1 MKEREELFPYYYL
14 NTRYN
19 KFKNDKTFWLMSYSL
34 IFKFVEPLSETEQ
47 AEFMEFLR
55 SNAYEFSP
63 FSVCNYFLKKRI
75 EYRVKFKYSMTL
87 SWDYNCANHECYKA
101 VKRRLK
107 KVEPYRW
114 HTIYKNDKN
123 YPKKN
128 CECYVQT
135 PMDFKT
141 GNYHTARFNKKER
154 KFTLFRNDMTG
165 EIKYWQNAEYMGID
179 QII

>member
-34 IFKFVEPLSETEQ
+34 IFKFIEPLSETEQ
-47 AEFMEFLR
+47 AEFIEFLR
-55 SNAYEFSP
+55 SNAYDFSP

-123 YPKKN
+123 YTKKIANVMSKHLWILKPEIIIRFVLVKKN
-128 CECYVQT
+128 T
-135 PMDFKT
+135 NSSLGKM
-141 GNYHTARFNKKER
+141 
-154 KFTLFRNDMTG
+154 
-165 EIKYWQNAEYMGID
+165 I
-179 QII
+179 